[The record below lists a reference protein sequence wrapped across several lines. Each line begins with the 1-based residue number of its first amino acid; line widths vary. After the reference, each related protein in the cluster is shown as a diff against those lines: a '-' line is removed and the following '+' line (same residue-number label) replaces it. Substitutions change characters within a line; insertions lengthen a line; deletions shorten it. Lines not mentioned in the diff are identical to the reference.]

1 MQKKLNNFIFQKK
14 IDKHYFWPTVP
25 IFGQIIVTNFEG
37 RVISRFQATLV
48 SEARI
53 DKCMVQVHYEA
64 IHTLYHSDSEINY

>member
-1 MQKKLNNFIFQKK
+1 M
-14 IDKHYFWPTVP
+14 P

-64 IHTLYHSDSEINY
+64 IHTLYHSDSETNY